1 MIETGID
8 PIEISD
14 TERISVY
21 LDIDSYGM
29 DWIVGD
35 ELGVYT
41 IDIARNFHQIEQGDR
56 TSDLDR
62 LMRNLGNDY
71 RTDGRERRLRATELY
86 LTMAGLNYKQVSLRG
101 SMQSDWAEVIIYGND
116 MDLDSCVEGL
126 QAWFSGEVFT
136 IAHEKLATYTH
147 ATDPDRTIERWE
159 IEDSIGCL
167 VFSKD
172 YTFDI
177 AADDHFGHLMTTSP
191 TPIHY

>member
-8 PIEISD
+8 PIEISS

-29 DWIVGD
+29 EWLVGD

-136 IAHEKLATYTH
+136 IAHEKLHTYIDTLNP
-147 ATDPDRTIERWE
+147 ASTIERWE
-159 IEDSIGCL
+159 VEDSIGCI
-167 VFSKD
+167 
-172 YTFDI
+172 TFGKGYDFEQS
-177 AADDHFGHLMTTSP
+177 AREHFGHLMTAVP
-191 TPIHY
+191 A

>member
-8 PIEISD
+8 PIDISD

-21 LDIDSYGM
+21 LDIDNYDM

-41 IDIARNFHQIEQGDR
+41 IDIARNFYSIQQGERGD
-56 TSDLDR
+56 DLDR
-62 LMRNLGNDY
+62 LVRNLYLDH
-71 RTDGRERRLRATELY
+71 RTDWRERKLRAIKLY
-86 LTMAGLNYKQVSLRG
+86 LNMAELNYKQVSLRG
-101 SMQSDWAEVIIYGND
+101 SMQSDWAEVVIYGND

-126 QAWFSGEVFT
+126 QSWFSGEVFT
-136 IAHEKLATYTH
+136 IAHEKLHTYADTLNP
-147 ATDPDRTIERWE
+147 ASTIERWE
-159 IEDSIGCL
+159 IEDSVSGL